1 MREALVK
8 NATLLVV
15 YLMGMAAMVKCYP
28 RSEEHRLRFRS
39 REEELPSASEDDAN
53 SDEIAMEI
61 TGRSFLR
68 PVVDALEKGVDVA
81 QKVRETL
88 DTLDK
93 YFDKINQRAQDM
105 LETARFWKKLG

>member
-8 NATLLVV
+8 NAMLLVL
-15 YLMGMAAMVKCYP
+15 YLMGMAATVDCYP
-28 RSEEHRLRFRS
+28 RSEGHRLRFRS
-39 REEELPSASEDDAN
+39 REAELPFAMEDDAN
-53 SDEIAMEI
+53 SDELAMEI

-68 PVVDALEKGVDVA
+68 PVVDALQKGVDVA

-93 YFDKINQRAQDM
+93 YFDKINQKAQDM
-105 LETARFWKKLG
+105 LQTAKFWKKLG